1 MGIATMNAPQAGGV
15 THSLSVFFQIV
26 ATAMERAWWRFLAA
40 FGRRCVGLYA
50 KRRAKEQIHP
60 K

>member
-1 MGIATMNAPQAGGV
+1 MNAPQAGGV